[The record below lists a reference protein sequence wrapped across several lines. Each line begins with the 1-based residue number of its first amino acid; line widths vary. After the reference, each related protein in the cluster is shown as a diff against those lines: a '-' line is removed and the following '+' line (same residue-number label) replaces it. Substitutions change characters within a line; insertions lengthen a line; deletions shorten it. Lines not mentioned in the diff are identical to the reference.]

1 MAFDI
6 FAGFFLFIFGVV
18 LFRDIDGSQCNNPFD
33 KLFKNNAINVKQLL
47 ERVLNKRSWSKTI
60 FSADDFITAENNC
73 ERNANC
79 RIELLLQYNNQLELC
94 FWPDQKTCFLLTCMC
109 TKDNITEDSSGG
121 FKCTHLKKVM
131 LQEVEQINT
140 TDERSRVENDHE
152 RNCITAIDNCNN
164 TREKEN
170 SDNIYTTI
178 SELILQ
184 NKDRKRY
191 LLPVALTFIVGTVF
205 GSAVSIITIHLCR
218 SRTLR
223 QIQNHQQTDLC
234 GDTPLHMKFSGET
247 SEYSEIQEYS
257 RNKLGAGFREYLE
270 PLPKNNTVSRE
281 TIPLENLYE
290 KDESSQYQ
298 EVSLD
303 RGNANHNIYHHL
315 QPNNSTNQQVP
326 IKKEESSVN
335 PLYDT
340 LALVD
345 RENKVDIN
353 SDENSRDAAPSLLND
368 NSPSNSDAKTEHI
381 QKDEISSGSPYLM
394 CENKEQITEKVE
406 TDEGSDELKV
416 NSNIDNTYFVLQ
428 KKE

>member
-1 MAFDI
+1 M
-6 FAGFFLFIFGVV
+6 
-18 LFRDIDGSQCNNPFD
+18 
-33 KLFKNNAINVKQLL
+33 
-47 ERVLNKRSWSKTI
+47 
-60 FSADDFITAENNC
+60 
-73 ERNANC
+73 
-79 RIELLLQYNNQLELC
+79 
-94 FWPDQKTCFLLTCMC
+94 
-109 TKDNITEDSSGG
+109 
-121 FKCTHLKKVM
+121 
-131 LQEVEQINT
+131 
-140 TDERSRVENDHE
+140 
-152 RNCITAIDNCNN
+152 
-164 TREKEN
+164 
-170 SDNIYTTI
+170 
-178 SELILQ
+178 
-184 NKDRKRY
+184 
-191 LLPVALTFIVGTVF
+191 
-205 GSAVSIITIHLCR
+205 
-218 SRTLR
+218 
-223 QIQNHQQTDLC
+223 
-234 GDTPLHMKFSGET
+234 
-247 SEYSEIQEYS
+247 
-257 RNKLGAGFREYLE
+257 
-270 PLPKNNTVSRE
+270 SRE

-315 QPNNSTNQQVP
+315 QPNNATNQQVP

-335 PLYDT
+335 PLYHT

-353 SDENSRDAAPSLLND
+353 SDENSCDAAPSLLND

>member
-1 MAFDI
+1 MTIAFI
-6 FAGFFLFIFGVV
+6 LG
-18 LFRDIDGSQCNNPFD
+18 
-33 KLFKNNAINVKQLL
+33 
-47 ERVLNKRSWSKTI
+47 TI
-60 FSADDFITAENNC
+60 
-73 ERNANC
+73 
-79 RIELLLQYNNQLELC
+79 
-94 FWPDQKTCFLLTCMC
+94 
-109 TKDNITEDSSGG
+109 
-121 FKCTHLKKVM
+121 V
-131 LQEVEQINT
+131 
-140 TDERSRVENDHE
+140 
-152 RNCITAIDNCNN
+152 
-164 TREKEN
+164 
-170 SDNIYTTI
+170 
-178 SELILQ
+178 
-184 NKDRKRY
+184 
-191 LLPVALTFIVGTVF
+191 

-223 QIQNHQQTDLC
+223 QIQNHQKKDLC
-234 GDTPLHMKFSGET
+234 EDTALHMKFLGET
-247 SEYSEIQEYS
+247 SEYSEITEYS
-257 RNKLGAGFREYLE
+257 RSKLGAGFREYLE

-315 QPNNSTNQQVP
+315 QPNNATNQQVP

-335 PLYDT
+335 PLYHT
-340 LALVD
+340 LALAD
-345 RENKVDIN
+345 IENKVDIN
-353 SDENSRDAAPSLLND
+353 SDENSCDAAPSLLND
-368 NSPSNSDAKTEHI
+368 NSPSNSDAKTEHF

>member
-1 MAFDI
+1 
-6 FAGFFLFIFGVV
+6 
-18 LFRDIDGSQCNNPFD
+18 
-33 KLFKNNAINVKQLL
+33 
-47 ERVLNKRSWSKTI
+47 
-60 FSADDFITAENNC
+60 
-73 ERNANC
+73 
-79 RIELLLQYNNQLELC
+79 
-94 FWPDQKTCFLLTCMC
+94 
-109 TKDNITEDSSGG
+109 
-121 FKCTHLKKVM
+121 M

-257 RNKLGAGFREYLE
+257 RNKVSREHLE

-303 RGNANHNIYHHL
+303 RGNANHNNYHHL
-315 QPNNSTNQQVP
+315 QPNNATNQQVS

-335 PLYDT
+335 PLYHT
-340 LALVD
+340 LALAD
-345 RENKVDIN
+345 IENKVDIN
-353 SDENSRDAAPSLLND
+353 SDENSCDAAPSLLND
-368 NSPSNSDAKTEHI
+368 KSPRNSDAKTRHI
-381 QKDEISSGSPYLM
+381 QKDEISTGMPYLM
-394 CENKEQITEKVE
+394 SENKEQLTGKEE
-406 TDEGSDELKV
+406 TDEGSDELKG
-416 NSNIDNTYFVLQ
+416 NYNIDNTYFVLQ